1 MVGPPLLNI
10 EHLAEIA
17 SLESHR
23 PGLGE
28 QMLTLFTDSARASM
42 NICEAAWKAENRE
55 QLAMA
60 VHRLKGSAAGLGAV
74 RLRMLAAEL
83 ERVALEER
91 DEPIHAQR
99 LQELDATLEETISA
113 YRGWLEREGEIMN
126 DN

>member
-1 MVGPPLLNI
+1 MIGPPLLNI
-10 EHLAEIA
+10 EHLAEIE

-28 QMLTLFTDSARASM
+28 QMLTLFTDSSRASM
-42 NICEAAWKAENRE
+42 NICETAWKAENRE

-91 DEPIHAQR
+91 GEPVHAER
-99 LQELDATLEETISA
+99 LEELNATLEETISA
-113 YRGWLEREGEIMN
+113 YRQWLER
-126 DN
+126 